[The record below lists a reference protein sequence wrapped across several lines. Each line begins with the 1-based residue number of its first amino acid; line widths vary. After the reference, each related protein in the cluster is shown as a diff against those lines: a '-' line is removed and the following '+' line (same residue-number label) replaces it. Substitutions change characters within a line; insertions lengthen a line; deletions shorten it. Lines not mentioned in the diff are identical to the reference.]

1 MKTNSTSNT
10 LRLLKVL
17 KVLVVIFLIMPGA
30 SFSQK
35 WSGVNGNEWLAG
47 KYSQPWVRI
56 GVAAKGIHKVNV
68 SDLPQAFQVADKN
81 RLELW
86 HRGVQVSI
94 IKADASEI
102 LFYGVPNDGAS
113 DGLLYRLPTSRKNP
127 YYSTYSDESAY
138 FLTINPTTNGNR
150 AITPVVSPNPGAVT
164 LQSHIKTDI
173 KKYANEYSHSTAN
186 FYRPA
191 TFNSYFEEGKQGT
204 GTALLGEIL
213 GANIQTSNPKSV
225 LYTNSYVPV
234 PFSFQIKVPF
244 GAQPKKVTVHI
255 KARLGASTAE
265 IYVGKTSGTLRSVG
279 TLNVTDL
286 NDYDYTFDLQN
297 DDFDAVTGAATLG
310 FKSTK
315 TGSDG
320 SGYSVSYFIVE
331 YDQAIDMQSLNSY
344 EFVFPATTSGSQSK
358 FAISN
363 PAASAK
369 VYDISNADVP
379 KIISG
384 PLNNLAIDRD
394 DKKLTLLVT
403 NETTTV
409 APAKIGSVTFQDI
422 NPADF
427 DYLIVS
433 ANSLNSSATT
443 FGEYRKTLSPGA
455 KYKPLVKNITDI
467 YNQFNYGEPS
477 PVAIRRFVDFMISD
491 NNRNKYLLLLG
502 RSVTFFE
509 RAVREIPD
517 EVPTI
522 GFPGSD
528 LLLVDGLGGEMDD
541 VPAIPV
547 GRVSAISNQQ
557 VLDYLAK
564 VAKYESQVDLSWRKN
579 VMHISGGK
587 TSGEITQFAGYL
599 SGISG
604 SITNAPYSGNVV
616 ARPKT
621 IVTSDIQEM
630 TFSPELNGTAPG
642 VSGLGFVSYFG
653 HGSVDKTDYNPGYV
667 SNPAKGYDN
676 PDKYPVMFYNGCGVN
691 NIFSGRTGL
700 FGTSPT
706 NMVRPMSLDWLLAP
720 NKGAI
725 VVFGNTWDAFASNSN
740 EYLDRLYPLIFP
752 PTDSQRKT
760 IGQILQEVARQ
771 TKIAKGYT
779 YNAGQNSRVAAFYNV
794 DRANVHQV
802 LLQGDPALRI
812 LVTEGALPVKLISFD
827 AKAEQNRVRLDWKTA
842 SETNNSHFE
851 IERSYNGKLFES
863 IGRVEGKGTSVTESN
878 YTFFDSKPLVGTS
891 YYRLKQVDS
900 DRTKNNQVIKGAI
913 SYSKIVSVDRESDKF
928 LVVSPNP
935 SADYADIALDAPVK
949 VKGWNLIN
957 VQGKMV
963 KQDQKGIRVNL
974 SGLPTGEYIVEIL
987 TENGDVYHKKIVK
1000 K

>member
-1 MKTNSTSNT
+1 MKTNSTFNT

-17 KVLVVIFLIMPGA
+17 KVLVMIFLIMPGV

-56 GVAAKGIHKVNV
+56 GVATKGIHKVNV
-68 SDLPQAFQVADKN
+68 SDLPQAFKDADKN

-113 DGLLYRLPTSRKNP
+113 DQLLYRLETSRKNP

-265 IYVGKTSGTLRSVG
+265 IYVGKTAGTLRSVG

-297 DDFDAVTGAATLG
+297 DDFDPVTGAATLG

-358 FAISN
+358 IAISN

-369 VYDISNADVP
+369 VYDVSNADVP

-384 PLNNLAIDRD
+384 PLNDLAIDRD

-427 DYLIVS
+427 DYLIVC

-477 PVAIRRFVDFMISD
+477 PVAIRRYVDFMISD
-491 NNRNKYLLLLG
+491 NNKNKFLLLLG
-502 RSVTFFE
+502 RSVTYFE
-509 RAVREIPD
+509 RSVREIPD

-528 LLLVDGLGGEMDD
+528 MLLVDGLGGEMDD

-547 GRVSAISNQQ
+547 GRVSASTNQQ

-564 VAKYESQVDLSWRKN
+564 VTVYENDTDLAWRKN
-579 VMHISGGK
+579 VMHMSGGK
-587 TSGEITQFAGYL
+587 STSEVNQFAGYMA
-599 SGISG
+599 GIAG
-604 SITNAPYSGNVV
+604 SVTNAPYSGSVLP
-616 ARPKT
+616 RPKT
-621 IVTSDIQEM
+621 NPALLIEQM
-630 TFSPELNGTAPG
+630 TFSTELNGN
-642 VSGLGFVSYFG
+642 GLGMVSYFG
-653 HGSVDKTDYNPGYV
+653 HGSVDQTDYNAGYV
-667 SNPAKGYDN
+667 SDPGKGYNN
-676 PDKYPVMFYNGCGVN
+676 PTRYPVLFYNGCGVN

-700 FGTSPT
+700 FGSSP
-706 NMVRPMSLDWLLAP
+706 NNLVRPMSLDWLLTP
-720 NKGAI
+720 GKGAI
-725 VVFGNTWDAFASNSN
+725 IVFGNTWDAFASNSN
-740 EYLDRLYPLIFP
+740 EYLDRLYPLIFQVS
-752 PTDSQRKT
+752 DSQRKT

-794 DRANVHQV
+794 DRANVHQI

-812 LVTEGALPVKLISFD
+812 LITEGALPVKLISFD
-827 AKAEQNRVRLDWKTA
+827 AKAEANRVKLDWKTA

-851 IERSYNGKLFES
+851 IERSYNGKIFES
-863 IGRVEGKGTSVTESN
+863 IGRVEGKGTTETETS

-900 DRTKNNQVIKGAI
+900 DRITNNQVFKGA
-913 SYSKIVSVDRESDKF
+913 SNYSKIVSVDRESDKF

-935 SADYADIALDAPVK
+935 SADYAEIALDAPVK
-949 VKGWNLIN
+949 VKGWNLID
-957 VQGKMV
+957 VKGKVV
-963 KQDQKGIRVNL
+963 KQNQKGVRVNL